1 MERTNKKLRAK
12 LWICWA
18 AVFAA
23 SLVFAGFL
31 TACSGT
37 GGGNSESSI
46 EGVWKTLSIKSNGH
60 IIESYPVDEKDGN
73 GKSQM
78 YYCFSEGL
86 VYVAWEVTGTKPPKS
101 DSLSKDKGKHY
112 TWVNGVLGLEGE
124 SQDTDITFKI
134 SGNKAVMTLRDKK
147 NEKNTTEY
155 EFIRV
160 TAPTVEQ
167 IKQAKTE

>member
-12 LWICWA
+12 LFVCWA

-31 TACSGT
+31 TACSGI

-46 EGVWKTLSIKSNGH
+46 EGVWKILSIKFNVGVTT
-60 IIESYPVDEKDGN
+60 YPVDEMDGN
-73 GKSQM
+73 GKSQV

-86 VYVAWEVTGTKPPKS
+86 VYVAREVTGTKPPKS
-101 DSLSKDKGKHY
+101 DSLSKDKGNHY